1 MKRFFFLPIWL
12 IVCLLAGCRN
22 GTDTGNRSTVK
33 NVKTVFPALLSDVTV
48 RTFPGVVKAA
58 NEMNLA
64 FKTAGQIS
72 RIAVKEG
79 DYVREGDVI
88 AELDKKDYML
98 QLEATQVQ
106 YDQLKTELVRLEELY
121 KRNSISANDFEKAK
135 AGLEALSVLLQANKN
150 TIEYTTLRSPV
161 AGYIQSVN
169 FSRSEMVNAGTAVVT
184 LVDVSSVKVETE
196 LPASLYLRMDDF
208 NKFAC
213 RTNLAGNDEIALKFT
228 GINRKSNSSQLHKM
242 VFVPES
248 SKSRLAPGMNV
259 EILISINERS
269 RGTAYTLPAKTVFSE
284 DGKTYVWIVRN
295 SEARNDEARNGNAQI
310 GNARNGEVKKCEIVT
325 DGINPNGHLIILSGL
340 SDRDEVVYAGLRA
353 LQENDRV
360 NIIPEATATNRGGLL

>member
-106 YDQLKTELVRLEELY
+106 YDQLKTEVERLKELY
-121 KRNSISANDFEKAK
+121 IRNSISANDFEKAK

-161 AGYIQSVN
+161 SGYIQSVN

-213 RTNLAGNDEIALKFT
+213 RTNLAGHDEIALKFT

-259 EILISINERS
+259 EILISINEKS
-269 RGTAYTLPAKTVFSE
+269 SGTAYTLPVKTVFSE
-284 DGKTYVWIVRN
+284 NGKTYVWIVRK
-295 SEARNDEARNGNAQI
+295 
-310 GNARNGEVKKCEIVT
+310 GEVKKCEIVT
-325 DGINPNGHLIILSGL
+325 GGINQNGNLIILSGI
-340 SDRDEVVYAGLRA
+340 SDRDEVVCAGIRA
-353 LQENDRV
+353 LQENERV
-360 NIIPEATATNRGGLL
+360 QIIPEATATNRGGLL